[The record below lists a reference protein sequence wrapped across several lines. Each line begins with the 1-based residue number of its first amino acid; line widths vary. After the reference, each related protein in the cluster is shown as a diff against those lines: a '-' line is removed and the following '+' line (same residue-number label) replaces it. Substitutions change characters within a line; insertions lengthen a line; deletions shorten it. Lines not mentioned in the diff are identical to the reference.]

1 MSYDVTRD
9 EERLI
14 VRVGG
19 RLDAQ
24 SSPLLA
30 DEMRG
35 MLDDVAEIDF
45 DLSELE
51 YISSAGMRVLL
62 ASYSSCK
69 NAKGRCGSKTP
80 RTASW
85 RRCRCPGSHRCSPW
99 TIELHGATCLPAM
112 AAARRCR
119 IAKPAPLCRLPHG
132 SAEPQSLKPAP

>member
-62 ASYSSCK
+62 ASYKLMQKREGTMRVENTQDSVLETLQMS
-69 NAKGRCGSKTP
+69 GF
-80 RTASW
+80 AS
-85 RRCRCPGSHRCSPW
+85 
-99 TIELHGATCLPAM
+99 LFAM
-112 AAARRCR
+112 DD
-119 IAKPAPLCRLPHG
+119 
-132 SAEPQSLKPAP
+132 

>member
-1 MSYDVTRD
+1 MSYSVTRD

-62 ASYSSCK
+62 ASYK
-69 NAKGRCGSKTP
+69 LMQKREGTMRVENAQDSVLETLKMSGF
-80 RTASW
+80 AS
-85 RRCRCPGSHRCSPW
+85 
-99 TIELHGATCLPAM
+99 LFAM
-112 AAARRCR
+112 DD
-119 IAKPAPLCRLPHG
+119 
-132 SAEPQSLKPAP
+132 

>member
-1 MSYDVTRD
+1 MSYSVTRD

-35 MLDDVAEIDF
+35 MLDDVVEIDF

-62 ASYSSCK
+62 ASYK
-69 NAKGRCGSKTP
+69 LMQKREGTMRVENAQDSVLETLQMSGF
-80 RTASW
+80 AS
-85 RRCRCPGSHRCSPW
+85 
-99 TIELHGATCLPAM
+99 LFAM
-112 AAARRCR
+112 DD
-119 IAKPAPLCRLPHG
+119 
-132 SAEPQSLKPAP
+132 